1 MFDGDL
7 EDLPLLAAA
16 RAVCASCQSLKD
28 CTVYATESM
37 DKTTFLAGLTAAER
51 EAVRRRSE
59 RTIHRRTVVG
69 RMRAEN
75 VTASEVSFYT
85 EYPLRSIE
93 LDMAGLAAG

>member
-1 MFDGDL
+1 M
-7 EDLPLLAAA
+7 
-16 RAVCASCQSLKD
+16 
-28 CTVYATESM
+28 VYAAESL

-51 EAVRRRSE
+51 EADRRRSD
-59 RTIHRRTVVG
+59 RTLHRRKIVG

-85 EYPLRSIE
+85 RYPLRSIE